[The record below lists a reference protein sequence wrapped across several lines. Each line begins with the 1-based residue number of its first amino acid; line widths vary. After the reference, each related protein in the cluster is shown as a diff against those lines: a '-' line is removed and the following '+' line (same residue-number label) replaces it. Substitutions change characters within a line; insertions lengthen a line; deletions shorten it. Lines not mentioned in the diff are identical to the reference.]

1 MRRDRG
7 GEAHA
12 VARVGARQRHEV
24 LHRGVRDDA
33 AVLDVLLNGVGQRAH
48 QTEAS
53 RHPAHAAIKA
63 AGQQVERDAML
74 VMERAE
80 QPPLLERTI
89 GGIRAQELP
98 KDQSLRLRHLPR
110 DGGDQVPVQLAE
122 AADAFVPIDHDVA
135 GRRGH
140 DHDGHLLSRVRQ
152 RCEEAPLPRELSHA
166 EPLVAQIQLMKFQL
180 HRPRP
185 GPSRAP
191 DVPNRPTP
199 PAQLRTRPPTDD
211 AALPR
216 DRPPHDRRHRCE
228 SVELSRAEGTLIHH
242 ATARAIR
249 PLMVAM
255 IEPSFRTLLMAPAR
269 RAD

>member
-1 MRRDRG
+1 MQIPKVPLDLVEEPPGLVALRGQQAAPVLETPRGAAGDGPQDLEVGDQSLRRRGLGADGRRRGVVGEAEHERRVRQHERARGLRPREVALIEPADLPGGEPMRRDRG

-53 RHPAHAAIKA
+53 RHPAHAAIEA
-63 AGQQVERDAML
+63 AGQQVQRDAML

-98 KDQSLRLRHLPR
+98 KDQGLRLRHLPR

-122 AADAFVPIDHDVA
+122 TADAFVPIDHDVA

-140 DHDGHLLSRVRQ
+140 DHDGHLL
-152 RCEEAPLPRELSHA
+152 
-166 EPLVAQIQLMKFQL
+166 
-180 HRPRP
+180 
-185 GPSRAP
+185 
-191 DVPNRPTP
+191 
-199 PAQLRTRPPTDD
+199 
-211 AALPR
+211 
-216 DRPPHDRRHRCE
+216 
-228 SVELSRAEGTLIHH
+228 
-242 ATARAIR
+242 ARIR
-249 PLMVAM
+249 
-255 IEPSFRTLLMAPAR
+255 
-269 RAD
+269 